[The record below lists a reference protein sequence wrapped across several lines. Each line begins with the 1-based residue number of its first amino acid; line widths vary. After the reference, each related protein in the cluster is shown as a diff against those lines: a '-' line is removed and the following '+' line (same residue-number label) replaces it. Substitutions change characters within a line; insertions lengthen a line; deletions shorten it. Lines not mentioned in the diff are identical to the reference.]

1 VSPSTA
7 DYYSLLARAISA
19 LDSNTAEARQA
30 LYERARKALVEQLQ
44 VRRSADT
51 DTVLE
56 QRALAAAIHQVE
68 DAVAQETPSLSAGV
82 ETAVQLTPDDVAAS
96 EARSALERGDYTT
109 ALRLFQPADQ
119 GSAFA
124 ETMLG
129 GMYLDTAEQ
138 GNAVAQS
145 ILGLIYATG
154 TACSPAN
161 YDEAIKWWHSAANQ
175 GEPHAQHYLGQAYG
189 AGRGVP
195 LDHVRAFKY
204 LTLAS
209 QKHSD
214 VAGDSV
220 EQLWAL
226 RLKMT
231 DAELAQATRLVKK
244 WPPTSEV

>member
-30 LYERARKALVEQLQ
+30 LYERARKALIAHLEVGGP
-44 VRRSADT
+44 ADT
-51 DTVLE
+51 DTVRE
-56 QRALAAAIHQVE
+56 QRELAAAIHQVE
-68 DAVAQETPSLSAGV
+68 EAAAQEIPSVDAGV
-82 ETAVQLTPDDVAAS
+82 ETAAQLIPDDVS
-96 EARSALERGDYTT
+96 EARSALERRDYTS
-109 ALRLFQPADQ
+109 ALRLFQLADQ
-119 GSAFA
+119 ESAFA
-124 ETMLG
+124 ETKFG
-129 GMYLDTAEQ
+129 GVYLDAAEQ

-145 ILGLIYATG
+145 ILGLVY
-154 TACSPAN
+154 TASDPPN
-161 YDEAIKWWHSAANQ
+161 DEEAIRWWRSAANQ

-195 LDHVRAFKY
+195 RDHVQAFKY

-226 RLKMT
+226 RLKMS
-231 DAELAQATRLVKK
+231 DGELAQATRLVKK
-244 WPPTSEV
+244 WQPKSEV

>member
-7 DYYSLLARAISA
+7 DYRSLLARAIST

-68 DAVAQETPSLSAGV
+68 EAAAQKTPSLRAGV
-82 ETAVQLTPDDVAAS
+82 ETAVQLTPDDIAALD
-96 EARSALERGDYTT
+96 ARSALERGDYTT
-109 ALRLFQPADQ
+109 ALGLFQPADQ

-129 GMYLDTAEQ
+129 CMYLDTAEQ

-145 ILGLIYATG
+145 ILGLSYATG
-154 TACSPAN
+154 TACSPPN

-175 GEPHAQHYLGQAYG
+175 GEPHAQHYLGQAYS

-195 LDHVRAFKY
+195 KDHVQAFKY

-244 WPPTSEV
+244 WQPTSEV

>member
-7 DYYSLLARAISA
+7 DYCSLVAQAISA
-19 LDSNTAEARQA
+19 LDSNTAEARET

-44 VRRSADT
+44 VRGSADT

-68 DAVAQETPSLSAGV
+68 EAV
-82 ETAVQLTPDDVAAS
+82 D
-96 EARSALERGDYTT
+96 ARSALERGDYAT
-109 ALRLFQPADQ
+109 ALGLFQPGDQ

-129 GMYLDTAEQ
+129 RMYLDTAEQ

-145 ILGLIYATG
+145 ILGLICATG
-154 TACSPAN
+154 TACSPPN

-175 GEPHAQHYLGQAYG
+175 GEPHAQHYLGQAYS

-195 LDHVRAFKY
+195 KDHVQAFKY

-231 DAELAQATRLVKK
+231 DEELAQATRLVKK
-244 WPPTSEV
+244 WQPTSEV